1 MYYTQQTKQVQIPLF
16 YWQAGPIY
24 EALFSLVY
32 IHTSTYLLL
41 NILDG
46 VLFTKKTL
54 FFFCLNIFAL
64 STAVKELDNDFAK
77 LAREIPRPKQRT
89 GDDDDDDM
97 AGGLC

>member
-1 MYYTQQTKQVQIPLF
+1 MNRRLKSRLIFCLITSFTLGMYYTQQTKQVQIPLF

-64 STAVKELDNDFAK
+64 STAVKEL
-77 LAREIPRPKQRT
+77 L
-89 GDDDDDDM
+89 
-97 AGGLC
+97 